1 MHGDLTGNTGTTN
14 LAFGKRAH
22 NDAIRQLL
30 GQPYDW
36 DFLEEEATDVTVAA
50 QAAYQL
56 PYNVDKVRSVTITVG
71 TTVWPLMEANSR
83 LEWNLLKESPY
94 TSDIPSKF
102 FVTNGNLEIYPT
114 PASSSNVITI
124 EYKKGIRDLSVVDYT
139 TGTITATNGS
149 AAIVGSGTTFTAAMV
164 GRYIKVNADN
174 YWYEIA
180 GFTDTTHVT
189 LRKKFQGTTAA
200 AAAFTIGEMP
210 VLPEVYHDLP
220 AYKGAAEY
228 WMKEGELQRANAYQD
243 KFEKGMARLAADHG
257 NKTTQVGI
265 EDTILV
271 RNPNLYITL

>member
-50 QAAYQL
+50 QGAYQL